1 MTITVTDVHAEVSA
15 EKPEAP
21 TSTGHTVTNLAD
33 RMPRRVA
40 APAGMPFDDELPPT
54 GRTQQSGRTQGALAL
69 TESRRRPIAP
79 WPHLRLVPDTGKPL
93 SRRVVDDQ
101 TLFGRQPTSTA
112 DLPDPTTW
120 AGQLARAVT
129 EVLAGDRPLPQLMRW
144 TDETV
149 FADLSRRTTALA
161 QAGAG
166 RRGPRNRVGVRSV
179 RICEPRDGVIEA
191 AVHVRQGHRSRA
203 LALRLEGLDGRW
215 RCTALQIA

>member
-1 MTITVTDVHAEVSA
+1 MTITVTDVQQDLPADQQGA
-15 EKPEAP
+15 
-21 TSTGHTVTNLAD
+21 TVTNLAD
-33 RMPRRVA
+33 RMPRRVP
-40 APAGMPFDDELPPT
+40 APAGMPFDDERPPS
-54 GRTQQSGRTQGALAL
+54 GPTQATGRTQGALAL
-69 TESRRRPIAP
+69 TEGRRRPIAP

-112 DLPDPTTW
+112 DLPDPGTW

-149 FADLSRRTTALA
+149 FADLSRRTAALA

-179 RICEPRDGVIEA
+179 HVCEPRDGVIEA

>member
-1 MTITVTDVHAEVSA
+1 MTITVTDVHTDVPAGRQA
-15 EKPEAP
+15 
-21 TSTGHTVTNLAD
+21 TVTNLAD
-33 RMPRRVA
+33 RMPRRVP
-40 APAGMPFDDELPPT
+40 APAGMPFDDERPTT
-54 GRTQQSGRTQGALAL
+54 GRPQSTSRAQPNGNTQGALAL
-69 TESRRRPIAP
+69 ADGRRRPIAP

-101 TLFGRQPTSTA
+101 TLFGRQPTSTSE
-112 DLPDPTTW
+112 LPDPSSW

-179 RICEPRDGVIEA
+179 HVCEPRDGVIEA
-191 AVHVRQGHRSRA
+191 SVHVRQGHRSRA

>member
-1 MTITVTDVHAEVSA
+1 MTITVTDVRSDVPSGEQ
-15 EKPEAP
+15 EA
-21 TSTGHTVTNLAD
+21 TVTSLAD
-33 RMPRRVA
+33 RMPRRVP
-40 APAGMPFDDELPPT
+40 APAGMPFDDELPRA
-54 GRTQQSGRTQGALAL
+54 GHTQGALAL
-69 TESRRRPIAP
+69 TEGRRRPIAP
-79 WPHLRLVPDTGKPL
+79 WPHLRLVPDAGKPL
-93 SRRVVDDQ
+93 SRRVIDDQ
-101 TLFGRQPTSTA
+101 TLFGRQPTPTA
-112 DLPDPTTW
+112 ELPDPSTW

-149 FADLSRRTTALA
+149 FADLSRRTSALA

-179 RICEPRDGVIEA
+179 HVCEPRDGVIEA

>member
-1 MTITVTDVHAEVSA
+1 MTITVTDVHTDVSA
-15 EKPEAP
+15 ARKEA
-21 TSTGHTVTNLAD
+21 TVTNLAD
-33 RMPRRVA
+33 RMPRRVP
-40 APAGMPFDDELPPT
+40 APAGMPFDDERPSA
-54 GRTQQSGRTQGALAL
+54 GRTQSAGNTQGALAL
-69 TESRRRPIAP
+69 SEGKRRPIAP
-79 WPHLRLVPDTGKPL
+79 WPHLRLVPDTGKPV
-93 SRRVVDDQ
+93 SRRVIDDQ

-112 DLPDPTTW
+112 DLPDPSSW
-120 AGQLARAVT
+120 AGQLGRAVT

-179 RICEPRDGVIEA
+179 HVCEPRDGVIEA
-191 AVHVRQGHRSRA
+191 SVHVRQGHRSRA

>member
-1 MTITVTDVHAEVSA
+1 MTITVTDVHQGVPAGRQ
-15 EKPEAP
+15 EA
-21 TSTGHTVTNLAD
+21 TVTNLAD
-33 RMPRRVA
+33 RMPRRVK
-40 APAGMPFDDELPPT
+40 APAGMPFDDERPST
-54 GRTQQSGRTQGALAL
+54 GRTQSAGHVQATGHVQGALAL
-69 TESRRRPIAP
+69 TEVKRRPIAP

-93 SRRVVDDQ
+93 SRRVIDDQ

-112 DLPDPTTW
+112 DLPDPSSW

-149 FADLSRRTTALA
+149 FADLSRRTAALA

-179 RICEPRDGVIEA
+179 HVCEPRDGVIEA

>member
-1 MTITVTDVHAEVSA
+1 MTVTVTDVRSEVPSG
-15 EKPEAP
+15 KQEA
-21 TSTGHTVTNLAD
+21 TVTNLAD
-33 RMPRRVA
+33 RMPRRVP
-40 APAGMPFDDELPPT
+40 APAGMPFDDELPPA
-54 GRTQQSGRTQGALAL
+54 GRTQGALAL
-69 TESRRRPIAP
+69 TVGRRVPIAP
-79 WPHLRLVPDTGKPL
+79 CPHLRLVPDTGKPL
-93 SRRVVDDQ
+93 SRRVIDDQ
-101 TLFGRQPTSTA
+101 TLFGRQPTPTA
-112 DLPDPTTW
+112 ELPDPTNW

-149 FADLSRRTTALA
+149 FADLSRRTSALA

-179 RICEPRDGVIEA
+179 HVCEPRDGVIEA